1 MKIEYRKYTPKD
13 IFISFLGR
21 EATEEEL
28 WHGMQTGIVY
38 NKQTGSEFFD
48 LFVEMVHH
56 YMIHH
61 PGFYVK
67 KLNLTTTELSGC
79 IKALTGLPADKW
91 IEKYRWLVVADLLDH
106 TDWPLGKIAGATGYS
121 SVKTFSRAFIKH
133 VGMPASQWRSAGR

>member
-48 LFVEMVHH
+48 L
-56 YMIHH
+56 
-61 PGFYVK
+61 
-67 KLNLTTTELSGC
+67 LS
-79 IKALTGLPADKW
+79 
-91 IEKYRWLVVADLLDH
+91 RWF
-106 TDWPLGKIAGATGYS
+106 TIT
-121 SVKTFSRAFIKH
+121 
-133 VGMPASQWRSAGR
+133 